1 MNNKVL
7 FMRGYFLPETASDNQ
22 MIMEFITDLSE
33 NGFVVKVLCPLPTRG
48 VDNNVRNKYKKKKQ
62 EIINDNLL
70 IRRFYLPKESK
81 KVILRVLRYF
91 MQNVYQIGYA
101 LTHKYDVLFLYSTPP
116 TNGFVGA
123 MLRCMKKKP
132 FVYYLHDVFPDSLI
146 SAGMVSQDSKIFKIG
161 RKVEDFSYRHADK
174 VIAVSKGIERNIREK
189 GVPQNKTSVVYNWVD
204 EHKITRIPRGKNTL
218 IEEFNLDPNKFLV
231 TYAGN
236 IGEAQGIH
244 TVLETANFL
253 KDDLGIHFVIIGNG
267 SQKQK
272 CEDYVKERH
281 LENIT
286 MIPMQGIDRLSEVYS
301 LGDVSLVLCKKGFG
315 SSGMPSKTGS
325 IMSASTATIASFDM
339 DSELAKIIEENRTG
353 ICVPPED
360 PWKLK
365 EAIVFLRDNPAL
377 TKQYGENGREY
388 LLENMTRNVC
398 VEALIDVLNE
408 VLVN

>member
-33 NGFVVKVLCPLPTRG
+33 NGFAVKVLCPLPTRG

-62 EIINDNLL
+62 EIINDNLV
-70 IRRFYLPKESK
+70 IRRFFLPKESK
-81 KVILRVLRYF
+81 KVTLRALRYF

-101 LTHKYDVLFLYSTPP
+101 LTHQYDVLFLYSTPP

-189 GVPQNKTSVVYNWVD
+189 GVPKDKTSVVYNWVD
-204 EHKITRIPRGKNTL
+204 EHKITRIPREENTL
-218 IEEFNLDPNKFLV
+218 IEEFNIDRNKFLV

-236 IGEAQGIH
+236 IGEAQGVLTI
-244 TVLETANFL
+244 LETAEL
-253 KDDLGIHFVIIGNG
+253 LREDSGIHFVIIGNG
-267 SQKQK
+267 SQQQH
-272 CEDYVKERH
+272 CEAIVKERH
-281 LENIT
+281 LDNIT

-315 SSGMPSKTGS
+315 SSGMPSKMGS
-325 IMSASTATIASFDM
+325 IMSASTAVLASFDM
-339 DSELAKIIEENRTG
+339 DSELADIIQKFNTG

-360 PWKLK
+360 AEKVK
-365 EAIVFLRDNPAL
+365 DAIVYLRDKPEL
-377 TKQYGENGREY
+377 VKQFGKNGRKY
-388 LLENMTRNVC
+388 LLHNMTRHVC
-398 VEALIDVLNE
+398 VGALINEIHDVLSN
-408 VLVN
+408 